1 MHINIKGGGGCM
13 RKKLGFGECSV
24 TSCVPGRILTLWL
37 PPLRKGKS
45 DSEQKSNFGGWR
57 RRRRRRTLAERP
69 RESLVMRVPVTA
81 NPTKKGQLRFHSRLK
96 NTGHGSNS
104 LIFSALLSLSLCVL
118 QPFLLNSTPRSNTV
132 IPVVVP
138 VRSAI
143 ALPSNPMG
151 YARPNPIFI
160 II

>member
-104 LIFSALLSLSLCVL
+104 LIFSFPFTLSFPPHLHLFQYAPLFPHPQTQWALLG
-118 QPFLLNSTPRSNTV
+118 PTYFLLRSNGPYPT
-132 IPVVVP
+132 
-138 VRSAI
+138 SC
-143 ALPSNPMG
+143 
-151 YARPNPIFI
+151 
-160 II
+160 

>member
-1 MHINIKGGGGCM
+1 M
-13 RKKLGFGECSV
+13 ECIQHLSSFITSKALFTHLIQCAKSLQIFHSKV

-104 LIFSALLSLSLCVL
+104 LIFSFPFTLSF
-118 QPFLLNSTPRSNTV
+118 PP
-132 IPVVVP
+132 P
-138 VRSAI
+138 
-143 ALPSNPMG
+143 
-151 YARPNPIFI
+151 
-160 II
+160 